1 MPGIWIFAEQ
11 RDRKFRKVIFE
22 MLGEGR
28 KIADHLG
35 EKLGAVLLGHDI
47 GDLTDVLASYGAEEI
62 IVADSEHLARYSSDG
77 YAKVTAELIHDLKPS
92 VVLFAN
98 SAIGLEL
105 APVVAQKIGAGLV
118 TDAMEVIYETPLVF
132 RRPIYA
138 GKAFARMVF
147 TGEGPML
154 ISMRSKV
161 FQAPEPQSGRQA
173 QVIKAE
179 TNLEAKDIR
188 QNVREVIRKASVRV
202 ELTEADIVI
211 SGGRG
216 MKGAENF
223 KLLEELAD
231 LLGAAVGAS
240 RAAVDEGWREHQYQV
255 GQTGK
260 VVSPSLYIACGIS
273 GAIQHLAGMGSSK
286 CIVAIN
292 KDPEAEIFKV
302 ADYGIVD
309 DLFKVVPIMTE
320 QVRKLVAD
328 A

>member
-11 RDRKFRKVIFE
+11 HDRKYRKVIFE

-35 EKLGAVLLGHDI
+35 EKLGAVLLGHNV

-62 IVADSEHLARYSSDG
+62 IVADSEHLAQYSVDG
-77 YAKVTAELIHDLKPS
+77 YAKVTADLIRARKPS

-98 SAIGLEL
+98 SAIGLEV

-118 TDAMEVIYETPLVF
+118 TDVIEIIYENPLGF

-138 GKAFARMVF
+138 GKAFARTVF
-147 TGEGPML
+147 TGGGPML
-154 ISMRSKV
+154 VGLRSKV

-173 QVIKAE
+173 EVIPVE
-179 TNLEAKDIR
+179 INLEAKDIR
-188 QNVREVIRKASVRV
+188 QKVREVIRKKSTRV
-202 ELTEADIVI
+202 ELTEADIII

-216 MKGAENF
+216 MKGTDNF
-223 KLLEELAD
+223 KMLEELAD

-240 RAAVDEGWREHQYQV
+240 RAAVDEGWIDHQYQV

-273 GAIQHLAGMGSSK
+273 GAIQHQAGMGSSK
-286 CIVAIN
+286 CIVAVN
-292 KDPEAEIFKV
+292 KDPEAEIFNV

-309 DLFKVVPIMTE
+309 DLFKVVPILTE
-320 QVRKLVAD
+320 QVKNLLAEG
-328 A
+328 